1 MNSPDGGKL
10 LGPLVPTSEIYDGR
24 VADLQA
30 ADFRV
35 DSQEEASHR
44 FRRVFLELVEDQDFP
59 HLVPGGEVLHSLH
72 FTAVVAAGAAGAH
85 SAMGTAP
92 GHLGTATRTAIV
104 PLLTDT
110 RAATHCRG
118 AATGG
123 T

>member
-1 MNSPDGGKL
+1 MNSLDGGKL
-10 LGPLVPTSEIYDGR
+10 LGPLVPISEIYDGR
-24 VADLQA
+24 AADLQA
-30 ADFRV
+30 VDFRV
-35 DSQEEASHR
+35 VSHR

-59 HLVPGGEVLHSLH
+59 HLVQGGEVLHSLH
-72 FTAVVAAGAAGAH
+72 FTAVVAAGAAGAY
-85 SAMGTAP
+85 SAMATAP
-92 GHLGTATRTAIV
+92 GNLGTATRTAIV